1 MTQISTKV
9 YQRFLT
15 VDKAGTDQD
24 TLTLSFSSETE
35 VQRAFGTEILSH
47 DESAA
52 DLSRFND
59 SAPVL
64 WSHDPT
70 QQIGVINRAWIEN
83 RKGYAQISFGNSAK
97 AQEVKA
103 DVEAGI
109 IRNVSIGYSI
119 EKMEEDEEGRMIAT
133 RWRALELSFVSVA
146 ADASVGVGRSH
157 QSYSSNNN
165 MALTQEEMIERGII
179 PDPKTVQTIDT
190 GSWQE
195 SEYKREAQQF
205 SVLEAL
211 KGFQSGRGLSG
222 RELEVVREIEV
233 QTGKRTD
240 GFFIPQ
246 DYGWSKRAYV
256 AGTASAGGNL
266 IATDLLEGSFIEALR
281 NRTVAGE
288 LGATFFSGLVGNVAI
303 PRRASDNQAY
313 WFGADNSDSITESTG
328 TFDQVTM
335 TPKSVGALTKY
346 SHLMKLQSTPEIEST
361 IRNGFVA
368 VIANA
373 IDAAALNGSGS
384 SNEPLGVLNTTG
396 VGLVSGG
403 TNGAA
408 VTLDHL
414 IDLKKEVSVDNADQ
428 PNCAF
433 VSNGKVESALSKLK
447 DGNSQYLLSPYG
459 NEIGRQQ
466 ILSRRFEVTN
476 AMPSNLSKGSGS
488 NLSAVIYG
496 SFRDL
501 YIGTFGELEIL
512 VDPFSDFAKGTTA
525 VRIIQSID
533 IAVSHPQAFA
543 VMKDAIA

>member
-157 QSYSSNNN
+157 QSYSSNN
-165 MALTQEEMIERGII
+165 MALSQEEMIERGII

-233 QTGKRTD
+233 QTG
-240 GFFIPQ
+240 
-246 DYGWSKRAYV
+246 
-256 AGTASAGGNL
+256 
-266 IATDLLEGSFIEALR
+266 
-281 NRTVAGE
+281 
-288 LGATFFSGLVGNVAI
+288 
-303 PRRASDNQAY
+303 RRMEQTCLCCRDC
-313 WFGADNSDSITESTG
+313 I
-328 TFDQVTM
+328 
-335 TPKSVGALTKY
+335 
-346 SHLMKLQSTPEIEST
+346 
-361 IRNGFVA
+361 
-368 VIANA
+368 
-373 IDAAALNGSGS
+373 
-384 SNEPLGVLNTTG
+384 
-396 VGLVSGG
+396 
-403 TNGAA
+403 
-408 VTLDHL
+408 
-414 IDLKKEVSVDNADQ
+414 
-428 PNCAF
+428 
-433 VSNGKVESALSKLK
+433 
-447 DGNSQYLLSPYG
+447 
-459 NEIGRQQ
+459 
-466 ILSRRFEVTN
+466 SRR
-476 AMPSNLSKGSGS
+476 
-488 NLSAVIYG
+488 
-496 SFRDL
+496 
-501 YIGTFGELEIL
+501 
-512 VDPFSDFAKGTTA
+512 
-525 VRIIQSID
+525 
-533 IAVSHPQAFA
+533 
-543 VMKDAIA
+543 